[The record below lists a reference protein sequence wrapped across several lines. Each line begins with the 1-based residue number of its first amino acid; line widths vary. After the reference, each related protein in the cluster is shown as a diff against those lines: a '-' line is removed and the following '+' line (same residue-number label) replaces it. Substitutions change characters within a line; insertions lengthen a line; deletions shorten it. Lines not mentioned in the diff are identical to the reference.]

1 MTESKSR
8 KIRHAIAWFIRATF
22 CIVMAAVCIFMLI
35 VIVAEFIRNPRVMLV
50 TIVSVVLSA
59 VVALGGALLLNWLE
73 R

>member
-1 MTESKSR
+1 MDKTL
-8 KIRHAIAWFIRATF
+8 AIS
-22 CIVMAAVCIFMLI
+22 
-35 VIVAEFIRNPRVMLV
+35 NHRVMLV

>member
-1 MTESKSR
+1 MDKTL
-8 KIRHAIAWFIRATF
+8 A
-22 CIVMAAVCIFMLI
+22 
-35 VIVAEFIRNPRVMLV
+35 IRNPRVMLV